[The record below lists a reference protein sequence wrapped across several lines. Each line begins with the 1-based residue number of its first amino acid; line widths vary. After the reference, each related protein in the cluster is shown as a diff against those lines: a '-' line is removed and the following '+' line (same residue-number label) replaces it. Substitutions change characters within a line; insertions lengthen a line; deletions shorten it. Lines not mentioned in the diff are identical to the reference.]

1 MHITTKY
8 TCLLEKNEKNIIS
21 LDELKHYL
29 RIDYEDEDNL
39 LEIFIHSATEE
50 AENIIGKT
58 ILPQTWKQDVELLLD
73 NCDRDFLFEFPIM
86 PNAKVQIPLVHKPI
100 INITKVW
107 AGKNELNKEDY
118 NVKTST
124 GTPVLCINSRALIG
138 MAQNKKILLGI
149 TYETGMY
156 PNTLSV
162 PNKIKLSILM
172 LAANKFYHREV
183 VYPTPFSERDDSG
196 IKKLLA
202 EYRDYSI

>member
-1 MHITTKY
+1 MK
-8 TCLLEKNEKNIIS
+8 S
-21 LDELKHYL
+21 KHTA
-29 RIDYEDEDNL
+29 IN
-39 LEIFIHSATEE
+39 
-50 AENIIGKT
+50 
-58 ILPQTWKQDVELLLD
+58 
-73 NCDRDFLFEFPIM
+73 
-86 PNAKVQIPLVHKPI
+86 KPI

-162 PNKIKLSILM
+162 PNKIKLSIADEVLP
-172 LAANKFYHREV
+172 LNDNCSILEEKYKASSSATCSWLKYNDV
-183 VYPTPFSERDDSG
+183 VYLEAGTHDVTLSVYG
-196 IKKLLA
+196 A
-202 EYRDYSI
+202 TGAN